1 MTISMPDSPF
11 VKLVGMVLEEAGEG
25 RAVVSLHVEKKLHN
39 SIGITHGGV
48 LSALAD
54 VTGGMAIL
62 ASYDEVPLTTDFY
75 IAYFKQVKS
84 GKLICQAE
92 VINKGKKLARVDSSI
107 YRDDE
112 LIAKASISFSTV
124 KSKHP

>member
-1 MTISMPDSPF
+1 MTISMPNSPF

-25 RAVVSLHVEKKLHN
+25 RAIVSLPVEEKLHN
-39 SIGITHGGV
+39 SIGIAHGGV
-48 LSALAD
+48 LCALAD

-62 ASYDEVPLTTDFY
+62 ASYEEVPLTTDFN

-84 GKLICQAE
+84 GKLICRAE

-107 YRDDE
+107 YKDDE
-112 LIAKASISFSTV
+112 LIAKASISFSTM
-124 KSKHP
+124 KKKHP